1 MPGGVGGAVLKGIP
15 LSRSMEKADGEIA
28 VHFSIDERVHR
39 RTLRHVETINPAA
52 VATQALSAIHA
63 IILETDSK
71 GEK

>member
-1 MPGGVGGAVLKGIP
+1 
-15 LSRSMEKADGEIA
+15 MEKADGEIA
-28 VHFSIDERVHR
+28 VHFSIYERVHR